1 MSTVQVL
8 FNDALQPQVPVD
20 VIFGAQAH

>member
-8 FNDALQPQVPVD
+8 SDDALQPQVKAMFD
-20 VIFGAQAH
+20 AQAR